1 MTRQS
6 PGKAQE
12 LDEVATTKASSIAS
26 PPGSTAMIW
35 NMQTTRTGSSSP
47 FATPVITAIG
57 GSSSMSALDPMA
69 DVCWSI
75 PSIRCGCR
83 KAKDRWWLELFT
95 RINWGLPIGGFEMD
109 WSDGEVR
116 VRTAMP
122 LEQGDFTDKQFD
134 HLFYSNLALADRYL
148 AGIYGTAFGN
158 VTPEMALEM
167 ATVPA
172 KEELQ

>member
-12 LDEVATTKASSIAS
+12 LDEVCNDKGFFDRVAAWLDSNDLEYADFPDGQFFSLRYTGDHGDWRVIVDVGAGSNGRRLLVYSIY
-26 PPGSTAMIW
+26 
-35 NMQTTRTGSSSP
+35 
-47 FATPVITAIG
+47 PVRVPEGKRPVVA
-57 GSSSMSALDPMA
+57 
-69 DVCWSI
+69 
-75 PSIRCGCR
+75 
-83 KAKDRWWLELFT
+83 ELFT

-134 HLFYSNLALADRYL
+134 HLFYSNLTLADRYL